1 MANRS
6 LFCRRNLRCLLRS
19 SQVRSHWLQGPQQE
33 KKWKC
38 TVPSAQGR
46 KCTNVLTQGV
56 SLRWGKRE
64 KLAASLRLKLPQHL
78 LASL

>member
-1 MANRS
+1 MSAEEQPGQES
-6 LFCRRNLRCLLRS
+6 LATGSPGF
-19 SQVRSHWLQGPQQE
+19 QE

-64 KLAASLRLKLPQHL
+64 KRAASLRLKLPQHL